1 MEKFKFVDITTA
13 DVAFEAYGKDL
24 NELFAN
30 SALAMFEV
38 MVNTEEIEPKVERE
52 VELEANDL
60 EGLLFEW
67 LNELLFY
74 YGSENLAF
82 SRFEVEV
89 DKKELK
95 LKAKCFGE
103 EINPAKHETKTE
115 VKAAT
120 YHNLEVKKE
129 DGRWKARVIL
139 DI

>member
-60 EGLLFEW
+60 ESLLFEW

-89 DKKELK
+89 DEKELK

-129 DGRWKARVIL
+129 DGSWKARVIL